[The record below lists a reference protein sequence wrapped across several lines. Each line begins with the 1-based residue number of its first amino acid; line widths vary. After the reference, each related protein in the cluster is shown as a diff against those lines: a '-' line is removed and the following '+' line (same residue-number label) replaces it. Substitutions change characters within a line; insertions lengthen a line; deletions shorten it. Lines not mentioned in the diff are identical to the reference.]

1 MNTVLMESVSAP
13 SLAISEEADLVRSV
27 LLAQG
32 LETPLIY
39 NGLSRDQKYE
49 RIKESFADI
58 AHTLGLDLTDDSLAE
73 TPQPDGMPSR
83 LELELVT

>member
-13 SLAISEEADLVRSV
+13 SLAISEEAELVRRV
-27 LLAQG
+27 LLSHG

-49 RIKESFADI
+49 RI
-58 AHTLGLDLTDDSLAE
+58 TSL
-73 TPQPDGMPSR
+73 P
-83 LELELVT
+83 